1 MARLHFRP
9 RRPPDTGTV
18 LLLALGAVAGATLG
32 VLIARRL
39 RDDAEARTV
48 RRGRAR
54 GATSG
59 FAAEPA
65 DDGSP
70 DKAEPDE
77 AEPDEAEPDEAE
89 PDEAELEARVLAVFQ
104 NDPTLRDRA
113 IDICAVGDGGIE
125 LTGWVERETEA
136 TYATTLARGV
146 PDVRHVVDHLTAH
159 ETDGSRVGKAPADR

>member
-32 VLIARRL
+32 ALIARRL

-59 FAAEPA
+59 FAAESA
-65 DDGSP
+65 DDDSS
-70 DKAEPDE
+70 DE
-77 AEPDEAEPDEAE
+77 AEPDEAAL
-89 PDEAELEARVLAVFQ
+89 DEAELEARVLEVFQ

>member
-70 DKAEPDE
+70 DK
-77 AEPDEAEPDEAE
+77 AEPDEAE